1 MSDEQ
6 HDRLLKA
13 CKPVAMIALQCGSPR
28 SPQENDVWRALG
40 EEMGFKWDTA
50 RPYPGEGP
58 KVFTAEPIHADTS
71 YSISATG
78 VLQLQRADGT
88 PIEIDLVQ
96 AGMLP

>member
-13 CKPVAMIALQCGSPR
+13 CKPAAMIALQCGSPR
-28 SPQENDVWRALG
+28 SPQENANDVWRALG

-50 RPYPGEGP
+50 RPCPGEGP
-58 KVFTAEPIHADTS
+58 KVFTAEPIHKDT
-71 YSISATG
+71 ISASG
-78 VLQLQRADGT
+78 ILQLWRADGT